1 MPCPPCVVS
10 LKAKLKNNRNPSHAI
25 SPSKVLKHRRP
36 PSSPSTA
43 KAMELGTNIAQHLL
57 NNVLV
62 LLALFVADRA
72 LIVPLV
78 AAAAPK
84 LTSKDL
90 TAVRWFLVHS
100 IANAGVCLTALTS
113 MRAVLL
119 DPVQACLSGL

>member
-1 MPCPPCVVS
+1 
-10 LKAKLKNNRNPSHAI
+10 
-25 SPSKVLKHRRP
+25 
-36 PSSPSTA
+36 
-43 KAMELGTNIAQHLL
+43 MELGTNIAQHLL

-100 IANAGVCLTALTS
+100 IANAWVCLTALTS